1 MNFFSPVMRFSPPP
15 PQAESDT
22 TRLTVNVS
30 SAPTC
35 TKCNPHDIQE
45 CSCNPCIPYAYALKR
60 DNAIEE
66 VADRLAVLLANEE
79 TRYKIPS
86 HVTTDWQ
93 ELSLNSTAHAGSA
106 ADGFLL
112 EQQLK
117 ASPTVT
123 IAEARAKMC
132 EWNYQVVDH
141 LNLDREVVSVSMSYL
156 DRAVIT
162 GNQDTMSTRTFQL
175 VTITAL
181 YLATKLYEAN
191 NVVTRTCD
199 LLSFFAYLCRGVFA
213 SGDIIKM
220 ELALLESLH
229 WDVHPPT
236 PQAFCLELVRLVP
249 SEVPPVTRHNLLQ
262 MAQFL
267 IELSVCD
274 TRFVTK
280 SPSDIA
286 LAAMINAFE
295 LPALAHYKI
304 EFLDLVHKIGLAFDN
319 DRVIGCYDILQELY
333 NQGEYDLL
341 TQMDCN

>member
-1 MNFFSPVMRFSPPP
+1 M
-15 PQAESDT
+15 T
-22 TRLTVNVS
+22 
-30 SAPTC
+30 
-35 TKCNPHDIQE
+35 
-45 CSCNPCIPYAYALKR
+45 R
-60 DNAIEE
+60 DNVIDE

-79 TRYKIPS
+79 TRYKVPS
-86 HVTTDWQ
+86 HVTMDWQ
-93 ELSLNSTAHAGSA
+93 EQLFSSAVHAGSVA
-106 ADGFLL
+106 HGFLL
-112 EQQLK
+112 EQQRK
-117 ASPTVT
+117 VASAVT

-141 LNLDREVVSVSMSYL
+141 LNLDREVVLVAMSYL
-156 DRAVIT
+156 DRAVLGG
-162 GNQDTMSTRTFQL
+162 GNQDTVSTRTFQL
-175 VTITAL
+175 VSITAL
-181 YLATKLYEAN
+181 YLATKLYETN

-213 SGDIIKM
+213 SKDIVKM

-249 SEVPPVTRHNLLQ
+249 SHVPPVTRHNLLQ
-262 MAQFL
+262 TAQFL

-274 TRFVTK
+274 TRFVAK

-286 LAAMINAFE
+286 LAAMISAFE
-295 LPALAHYKI
+295 LSALAHYKI
-304 EFLDLVHKIGLAFDN
+304 EFLDRAHKIGMAFEN

-333 NQGEYDLL
+333 NQGGYDLL